1 MANSF
6 ATSVGSRSLKLW
18 QAVCIAALTEFSG
31 AVLLVASTTGTV
43 KDGIIATST
52 FNARPDLLMSG
63 FMAALMASSS
73 WVMFATCMGWPVS
86 TTHSIIGALI
96 GVGVSAAGLGAVN
109 WGWEGK
115 GVAQVVTSWFLSPVL
130 AGVLAA
136 GIYLVTKH
144 AVLRRSHSL
153 ARGIWAIPFYFTV
166 TTFVVSFYVVSKNG
180 KSTLT
185 ISSVNGHVS
194 IAGDTRLCFGIMGG
208 ITAAMLVFCAGFM
221 VPYFHRRLVSIRT
234 SMSEHP
240 SRV

>member
-31 AVLLVASTTGTV
+31 AVLLGASTTGTV

-63 FMAALMASSS
+63 FMSALMASSS

-153 ARGIWAIPFYFTV
+153 ARGIWAIPLYFTV
-166 TTFVVSFYVVSKNG
+166 TT
-180 KSTLT
+180 
-185 ISSVNGHVS
+185 SSVNGHVS